1 MFMGVD
7 SLRHTK
13 KEGTVL
19 TQGKCLKLLLL
30 LLLRHNKNNS
40 AFDSHMFALS
50 GRQGLLLGR
59 WMGEETNHFQED
71 GIKIL
76 QMNKKH

>member
-1 MFMGVD
+1 MSKTAVTAA
-7 SLRHTK
+7 LETY
-13 KEGTVL
+13 
-19 TQGKCLKLLLL
+19 
-30 LLLRHNKNNS
+30 KNNS
-40 AFDSHMFALS
+40 AFDSHMFVLS